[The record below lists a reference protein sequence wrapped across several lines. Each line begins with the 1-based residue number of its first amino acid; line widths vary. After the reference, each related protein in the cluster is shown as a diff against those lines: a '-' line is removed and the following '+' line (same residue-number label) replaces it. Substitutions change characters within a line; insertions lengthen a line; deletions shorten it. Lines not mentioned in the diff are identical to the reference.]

1 METLIYILKVNL
13 YCTLFYVCYYVL
25 LRRHTF
31 FRLNRLYL
39 VGTLF
44 LSLLLPIVEFTET
57 VRVLPA
63 TIQTLPESYVQS
75 ASTSPGLQID
85 WLQITLILYGL
96 GAVYMLINLLRGFY
110 GLYLLLKQGEW
121 VNMESYTLILLPET
135 GAKDRKLG
143 SFSFLNFLIVCHDDY
158 ENCFDTILSHELVH
172 IKQRHS
178 YDILFV
184 ELIKAVCWFNPAVWL
199 YKYSLREVHEFLA
212 DQQAENKE
220 VYASFLVSY
229 AQEAA
234 YGNIT
239 NNFFNSILLKD
250 RVKMIFRKSTSYL
263 SLSKYVLI
271 FPIMAFAVLKTAA
284 HNQIFIKAERKLSIS
299 LIDKV
304 DEPYNDPVQ
313 NSISEVS
320 KKRKVKRFTYNN
332 NRLTENNQI
341 TDTIVDKVDH
351 TDSEYVSRVSKFQ
364 DSLWEAYDPKAG
376 QINYYNKA
384 KIKRI
389 KPFYP
394 ALVKYGKEFG
404 KSLDLSVQDAPKTE
418 LQHLVIGL
426 KSPNESYPT
435 NIKKVIR

>member
-13 YCTLFYVCYYVL
+13 YCTVFYVCYYIL

-31 FRLNRLYL
+31 FALNRFYL
-39 VGTLF
+39 VGTLC
-44 LSLLLPIVEFTET
+44 LSLLLPFVEFTET

-63 TIQTLPESYVQS
+63 AIQTLPESYVQS
-75 ASTSPGLQID
+75 AAASPGLQIG

-96 GAVYMLINLLRGFY
+96 GAVYMLTNLLRGLY

-184 ELIKAVCWFNPAVWL
+184 EVIKAACWFNPAVWL
-199 YKYSLREVHEFLA
+199 YKYSLREIHEFLA

-250 RVKMIFRKSTSYL
+250 RIKMIYSKSTSYW
-263 SLSKYVLI
+263 SLSKYLLI
-271 FPIMAFAVLKTAA
+271 ILIMAFAVMKTAA
-284 HNQIFIKAERKLSIS
+284 RNQIFIVAERKPEMDLSDKMEESYQSRVQDSTVVVRKKEKMKKITYSHKS
-299 LIDKV
+299 LIK
-304 DEPYNDPVQ
+304 NSQ
-313 NSISEVS
+313 NA
-320 KKRKVKRFTYNN
+320 
-332 NRLTENNQI
+332 
-341 TDTIVDKVDH
+341 DTIIDKPDR
-351 TDSEYVSRVSKFQ
+351 TKLEYVPRVSKHQ

-404 KSLDLSVQDAPKTE
+404 KSLDLSAKDAPETE